1 VILKIEFFLETQK
14 KEYKKGR
21 SQIPEN
27 LGWITDRKYNAG
39 KQEALIIE
47 PFHNKTEHTDGTL

>member
-1 VILKIEFFLETQK
+1 MKTLQNEFENNGLSTFFCVILKIEFFLETQK

-27 LGWITDRKYNAG
+27 LG
-39 KQEALIIE
+39 
-47 PFHNKTEHTDGTL
+47 